1 MLGRFSI
8 PLRSPYP
15 PNTLSPTFFCRQKKP
30 PEIIRIQD
38 RILRAATEFMQNL
51 QQGFRELFFQL
62 IHQVLLLRLVLQML

>member
-8 PLRSPYP
+8 PLPSPYP

-38 RILRAATEFMQNL
+38 RILRAATEFMQR
-51 QQGFRELFFQL
+51 GFREHFFQL
-62 IHQVLLLRLVLQML
+62 IHQVLRLRLILHVL

>member
-8 PLRSPYP
+8 PLPSPYP

-38 RILRAATEFMQNL
+38 RILRAATEFTQNL
-51 QQGFRELFFQL
+51 QRGFREHFFQF
-62 IHQVLLLRLVLQML
+62 IHQVLLLRLILHVL